1 MTEYGTLSAIL
12 KSILFVCLGI
22 AFLALVI
29 IGMMSDFAVDLEDK
43 YRERR
48 NVRRCNSR
56 SKERTDQG
64 S

>member
-29 IGMMSDFAVDLEDK
+29 IGMMSDFAVDIEDTV
-43 YRERR
+43 REK
-48 NVRRCNSR
+48 NVRRRNSR
-56 SKERTDQG
+56 SKERTDQD